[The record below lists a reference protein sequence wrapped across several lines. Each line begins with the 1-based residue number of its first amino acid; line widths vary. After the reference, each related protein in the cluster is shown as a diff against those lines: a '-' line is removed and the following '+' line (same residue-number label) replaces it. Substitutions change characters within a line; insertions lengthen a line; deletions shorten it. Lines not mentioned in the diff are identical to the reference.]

1 MTTPLPDYFM
11 GNVYTFCPACK
22 RQFRYRSTQ
31 FTRSIKCPYP
41 DCRRRF
47 HVHISLT
54 PVTSVPYKQP
64 TPEQAEPTAE
74 PLAEEKNWM

>member
-11 GNVYTFCPACK
+11 GNVYAFCPACK

-31 FTRSIKCPYP
+31 FTRRIKCPYR

-47 HVHISLT
+47 HVHITIT
-54 PVTSVPYKQP
+54 PATSVPYKPP
-64 TPEQAEPTAE
+64 TSEQIEPTAE

>member
-31 FTRSIKCPYP
+31 YTRSIKCPYP

-47 HVHISLT
+47 LVHITLT
-54 PVTSVPYKQP
+54 PATSKPYKPP
-64 TPEQAEPTAE
+64 TLEEVEPPAT
-74 PLAEEKNWM
+74 PLDLDG